1 MKKINIVLALS
12 AILIT
17 GIFANVVVQEARH
30 YERRAFLPT

>member
-30 YERRAFLPT
+30 YERSNIVNQ